1 MANNKK
7 AQILA
12 AVMCASSV
20 LGGYTVVSA
29 QDYTLTTDDTIVIK
43 ASESQTGL
51 TVNHVGDYLQIQG
64 KGKTTP
70 IRIYDDGGFSV
81 QNISIGN
88 DSFRVEKTD
97 VKHDLFKI
105 NLNSG
110 EMTASGI
117 TVIDENG
124 KNVFSV
130 DQNGTVTSKDDIK
143 ASGYSLKNI
152 GAKTAGITRKDE
164 VTTIEGNK
172 LSASGIESVGDVTS
186 TLDGKTYS
194 LNTVGYNTQKIQY
207 SPSQGTLINSSL
219 SAIDIKNANNTF
231 NVDKN
236 GKLEA
241 AIVTSKGDVTSNDG
255 KYSLNNIGEKTEK
268 INVTTNSKNRTTFE
282 FDGKIV
288 ASESIEA
295 KHGFITQN
303 GNITTQKGDVTAG
316 EYSLKNIGA
325 NTQDFNHVA
334 NGITEIK
341 GSLISENGGFYTGTP
356 DAGVAITSEGITV
369 SGEGDVKA
377 GKYSL
382 NDIGVKTAGITR
394 EGEVTTIEGNTSISK
409 DGINTKAVNGVSITK
424 VPEISALSNGDDDQ
438 PGDIKLD
445 DINVSAIDRNT
456 TAMTYSNGTTSFEG
470 DISAT
475 GDVKSG
481 KGYSLDTIGY
491 NTQKIYYSPS
501 QGTLINGTLT
511 VTDIKNAN
519 NTFNVDNNGD
529 LKANTVTSKGDVTS
543 TSEDGK
549 TTYSLNKVG
558 EKTSAIDYSQINGES
573 TTSIRGHLVVTDIK
587 NANDTFNVNN
597 NGDLKANTVTS
608 DGDVTSKDGETTY
621 SLNTVGEK
629 VDGLYGTD
637 GDITTLKQKT
647 QAMSYNEDSKTTNFD
662 GNINATG
669 DVTSGNGYSLNKVG
683 EKTSAI
689 DYSQINGEST
699 TSIRGHLV
707 VTDIKNANN
716 TFNVNNNGDLKAN
729 TVTSKGDVTSTL
741 DGKTYSLNN
750 IGKQTAG
757 ITRDEYGTT
766 TVEGMTS
773 FDAAGMSM
781 GDVNSGSY
789 TAITPGNATFASA
802 NNGHTQINGGVV
814 TASEDVKLT
823 DGTSL
828 KGLSTNV
835 GTVNDKIEGI
845 ERDPLTETTTIEGMT
860 SFDKAGMSMG
870 DVNSGSYTAI
880 TPGNATFASANNGYT
895 QINGGVVTASEDVKL
910 TDGTSLDNIGKQ
922 TAGITRDE
930 YGTTTIEGMTSFDAA
945 GMSMGD
951 VNSGSYTAITPGNA
965 TFASANKGITQING
979 GTITTNT
986 IKIGDNIIDDSFFGD
1001 IGQTNANT
1009 AGITRTEING
1019 DWVTSIEG
1027 AIKISE
1033 SGYISLNADNF
1044 GFTYSRNDGTIGVG
1058 SLGDLANRVDSLEQ
1072 KTQGISYDEETGT
1085 TTIDGNLSVD
1095 GTTGG
1100 STGEGGTTTTTD
1112 GNITANTAN
1121 IGGVEIGDNTVTA
1134 QTGKFENI
1142 AVGGEGGTTINKDG
1156 VTVGNKDNYTSITN
1170 NDVVVN
1176 NNGTTTSLT
1185 DVGNRVTGLESSMN
1199 SMNNRINDVEDR
1211 IDKVGAM
1218 AAAIANLRTMG
1229 FDPEAPTE
1237 IAIGVGQ
1244 YKSETGLALGVFHY
1258 PNQDFML
1265 SASISTSGD
1274 EVMGGIGAT
1283 WKLGRKSA
1291 AEKAKDEEAKRLE
1304 KAEDM
1309 KKLAQE
1315 EKVKAQAERHAKLL
1329 AEREAQ
1335 ETA

>member
-1 MANNKK
+1 MTNNKK

-29 QDYTLTTDDTIVIK
+29 QSFSEGNSTVSIDADKITASVNDNDKSTIITVGGNSLNIGVGENAAGAFGLFEINSKNFEIKDDVGLVVKDSNGKYAGGISNSGEIGG
-43 ASESQTGL
+43 QGL
-51 TVNHVGDYLQIQG
+51 TVITPGATTQIKVDSEDIYFQGNKKIDDIKYSTDFVQDGTSILSKAENVDSNGERVKSSLEVSSNHIILKSADIGQDGNVFNLATITLNNDTGNILLMSDDKIKLESKNGTTFYNSNTKGTTLINGGIVSASEDVQLADGTSLNIIGVKTAGITREGEVTTIEGNKLSASGGIESVGDVTSKDGNTTYSLNTIGANTQAINYVNIDG
-64 KGKTTP
+64 KDFTTF
-70 IRIYDDGGFSV
+70 D
-81 QNISIGN
+81 
-88 DSFRVEKTD
+88 
-97 VKHDLFKI
+97 
-105 NLNSG
+105 
-110 EMTASGI
+110 SGI
-117 TVIDENG
+117 KVANDKGEY
-124 KNVFSV
+124 VFSV

-152 GAKTAGITRKDE
+152 GAKTAGITRKDK

-194 LNTVGYNTQKIQY
+194 LN
-207 SPSQGTLINSSL
+207 
-219 SAIDIKNANNTF
+219 
-231 NVDKN
+231 
-236 GKLEA
+236 
-241 AIVTSKGDVTSNDG
+241 
-255 KYSLNNIGEKTEK
+255 
-268 INVTTNSKNRTTFE
+268 
-282 FDGKIV
+282 
-288 ASESIEA
+288 
-295 KHGFITQN
+295 
-303 GNITTQKGDVTAG
+303 
-316 EYSLKNIGA
+316 
-325 NTQDFNHVA
+325 
-334 NGITEIK
+334 
-341 GSLISENGGFYTGTP
+341 
-356 DAGVAITSEGITV
+356 
-369 SGEGDVKA
+369 
-377 GKYSL
+377 
-382 NDIGVKTAGITR
+382 
-394 EGEVTTIEGNTSISK
+394 
-409 DGINTKAVNGVSITK
+409 
-424 VPEISALSNGDDDQ
+424 
-438 PGDIKLD
+438 
-445 DINVSAIDRNT
+445 
-456 TAMTYSNGTTSFEG
+456 
-470 DISAT
+470 
-475 GDVKSG
+475 
-481 KGYSLDTIGY
+481 
-491 NTQKIYYSPS
+491 
-501 QGTLINGTLT
+501 
-511 VTDIKNAN
+511 
-519 NTFNVDNNGD
+519 
-529 LKANTVTSKGDVTS
+529 
-543 TSEDGK
+543 
-549 TTYSLNKVG
+549 
-558 EKTSAIDYSQINGES
+558 
-573 TTSIRGHLVVTDIK
+573 
-587 NANDTFNVNN
+587 
-597 NGDLKANTVTS
+597 
-608 DGDVTSKDGETTY
+608 
-621 SLNTVGEK
+621 
-629 VDGLYGTD
+629 
-637 GDITTLKQKT
+637 
-647 QAMSYNEDSKTTNFD
+647 
-662 GNINATG
+662 
-669 DVTSGNGYSLNKVG
+669 
-683 EKTSAI
+683 
-689 DYSQINGEST
+689 
-699 TSIRGHLV
+699 
-707 VTDIKNANN
+707 
-716 TFNVNNNGDLKAN
+716 
-729 TVTSKGDVTSTL
+729 
-741 DGKTYSLNN
+741 N

-757 ITRDEYGTT
+757 IVRDEYGTT

-781 GDVNSGSY
+781 GDVTSGSY

-835 GTVNDKIEGI
+835 GTVTDKIEGI

-910 TDGTSLDNIGKQ
+910 TDGTSLDKIGKQ

-1085 TTIDGNLSVD
+1085 TTIDGDLVVKD
-1095 GTTGG
+1095 ETTGG
-1100 STGEGGTTTTTD
+1100 EGGATGEGGNITSDSVTT
-1112 GNITANTAN
+1112 GNITADKGTIGGITMEGGTISGDNAN
-1121 IGGVEIGDNTVTA
+1121 ISNKVT
-1134 QTGKFENI
+1134 
-1142 AVGGEGGTTINKDG
+1142 VGGEGGTTIDKDG
-1156 VTVGNKDNYTSITN
+1156 ITVGKAEEGQSYTSITKD
-1170 NDVVVN
+1170 DVKVTDSQGN
-1176 NNGTTTSLT
+1176 TTSLT

-1199 SMNNRINDVEDR
+1199 NMNNRLNDVEDR

>member
-29 QDYTLTTDDTIVIK
+29 ESITADYNNNKVTVSTINDGEIFTIEKGVNIGSSSDANGNKYTTIGGVKLYDK
-43 ASESQTGL
+43 GL
-51 TVNHVGDYLQIQG
+51 IIAD
-64 KGKTTP
+64 
-70 IRIYDDGGFSV
+70 
-81 QNISIGN
+81 
-88 DSFRVEKTD
+88 
-97 VKHDLFKI
+97 
-105 NLNSG
+105 
-110 EMTASGI
+110 
-117 TVIDENG
+117 
-124 KNVFSV
+124 
-130 DQNGTVTSKDDIK
+130 DDIK
-143 ASGYSLKNI
+143 ASGYSVKTI
-152 GAKTAGITRKDE
+152 GTNTAGITRKNE

-186 TLDGKTYS
+186 NNGTYSLNTIGEKTQGILSYGDGRTSFKGDVLSYDSSKGGFYSLNKTGAKTEGISRNGIITTVEGVDFAQGGIDAKSATITSAEIGGVELLNGHVDGVDVKQLRDATAGNVTDIADLKQKTTAMSYDDLTGTTSFTGDVTSTLTSKDGEITTTTTYS
-194 LNTVGYNTQKIQY
+194 LNTVGANT
-207 SPSQGTLINSSL
+207 
-219 SAIDIKNANNTF
+219 ADIKKIGDTTLVEKNLQVQGSLVADGGNF
-231 NVDKN
+231 RVDAKS
-236 GKLEA
+236 GKVSTRDDVVTLEA
-241 AIVTSKGDVTSNDG
+241 DG
-255 KYSLNNIGEKTEK
+255 ITTKYSLNT
-268 INVTTNSKNRTTFE
+268 
-282 FDGKIV
+282 
-288 ASESIEA
+288 
-295 KHGFITQN
+295 
-303 GNITTQKGDVTAG
+303 
-316 EYSLKNIGA
+316 IGA
-325 NTQDFNHVA
+325 N
-334 NGITEIK
+334 
-341 GSLISENGGFYTGTP
+341 
-356 DAGVAITSEGITV
+356 
-369 SGEGDVKA
+369 
-377 GKYSL
+377 
-382 NDIGVKTAGITR
+382 TAGITR
-394 EGEVTTIEGNTSISK
+394 DGKITTIEGNTLISEN
-409 DGINTKAVNGVSITK
+409 GIQTNFVNGVSITK

-802 NNGHTQINGGVV
+802 NNGYTQINGGVV

-930 YGTTTIEGMTSFDAA
+930 YGTTTVEGMTSFDAA

-1085 TTIDGNLSVD
+1085 TTIDGDLVVKD
-1095 GTTGG
+1095 ETTGG
-1100 STGEGGTTTTTD
+1100 EGGATGEGGDITSDSVTT
-1112 GNITANTAN
+1112 GNITADKGN
-1121 IGGVEIGDNTVTA
+1121 IGGVTMEGGTISGDNANISNKVT
-1134 QTGKFENI
+1134 
-1142 AVGGEGGTTINKDG
+1142 VGGEGGTTIDKDG
-1156 VTVGNKDNYTSITN
+1156 ITVGKAEEGQSYTSITKD
-1170 NDVVVN
+1170 DVKVTDSQGN
-1176 NNGTTTSLT
+1176 TTSLT